1 METAHGIIADVR
13 GIFQFLCFHNLNR
26 NCALMR
32 KGERVF
38 EMSPREAGGIG
49 NHGEHLITEHLVRH
63 PGKEGGVHATGVG
76 DEQASAASEGLAQAL
91 SFLIECGGSVHGSPL
106 STKKVLGSQ
115 FSVGGELRSLGQ
127 PDAVPT

>member
-49 NHGEHLITEHLVRH
+49 NHREHLAAEHLMRR
-63 PGKEGGVHATGVG
+63 PGEKRGVHATRVG
-76 DEQASAASEGLAQAL
+76 DDHTSAASERLAQAL

-106 STKKVLGSQ
+106 STKKVLSSR

-127 PDAVPT
+127 PGAAPT